1 MNVFKKLVK
10 QEKESSAF
18 SEIIGKD
25 RNIEFSDLN
34 KLKVGDL
41 VDIIKKYDQYVVK
54 MKKDTQPIL
63 EQHEEYQQK
72 VQILETN
79 LRSKVLEFDEIN
91 SQLLEVQKHLN
102 IELSKNIQLQ
112 QNYEFINKQN
122 EHLKQKLEQAQSNG
136 YQCNT
141 PIQAKNGE
149 EDQDPQPEQKTNIVL
164 RADSELLMFTN
175 EQELQ
180 HLRNLFDQLKDDV
193 NAFIEQLGQEGK
205 VVSDREQK
213 KRDAAKQEKIAE
225 KKEKKNKENEEGDD
239 QQQESE
245 ENEAEEGDEQEEVEE
260 DADEEEEYTLEE
272 LCGNTWDSLA
282 QFNEQMEILVQNM
295 KEYKEKSNFNS
306 SNNKDLINNYE
317 TQLLNKQKQIDQFYM
332 EKEKINEVKKQLE
345 KDFIEINQKLADE
358 KGRNA
363 QLEDKLASF
372 SKQFQELFT
381 ENETLK
387 GQLKQLNEEKSSL
400 SKEIG
405 NVQNIY
411 AQEEQKQKEEIDE
424 LQKELD
430 EINEE
435 NERLNEELTKARQD
449 LYLKTKELD
458 NKDRQEKL
466 KSAQIA
472 KDTQKLEQKLQEAE
486 KDLEQQI
493 ESNHQ
498 NLQRLKVLEEKR
510 IQEKSKM
517 KTLKDKVK
525 ELQEELNK
533 KKLENA
539 KDLEAKNK
547 MLDQLEEEIAGL
559 RSKSNVK
566 EELTKLTLEKDVK
579 IKNLEIQLQEQGF
592 NLQRWEDKINEYKQ
606 QLEDLK
612 EKNVQQEQTIKVLLE
627 RREQSIQKIQ
637 ELNAQIDLMRNHSNP
652 TTQARMNEIQNLVE
666 RASAINQSSNS
677 LSDASG
683 SNSNKFSNN
692 FRTQQQDK
700 TPKQIPND
708 FTISISSKGQ
718 LPPKAPQSL
727 TNSSQPSLSK
737 FSQNEMKY
745 LNEMKKEMEQVYK
758 DYISIAFGYEK
769 NSVKE
774 NNENFMKL
782 EKKINLSIKKA
793 QDLMDAI
800 EDMA

>member
-1 MNVFKKLVK
+1 
-10 QEKESSAF
+10 
-18 SEIIGKD
+18 
-25 RNIEFSDLN
+25 
-34 KLKVGDL
+34 
-41 VDIIKKYDQYVVK
+41 

-72 VQILETN
+72 VLILETN
-79 LRSKVLEFDEIN
+79 FRSKVQEFDEIN

-112 QNYEFINKQN
+112 QSYEFINKQN
-122 EHLKQKLEQAQSNG
+122 EHLKQKLEQASSNG
-136 YQCNT
+136 SQGNT
-141 PIQAKNGE
+141 PVQAQNGE
-149 EDQDPQPEQKTNIVL
+149 EDQEPQPEQKTNIVM

-213 KRDAAKQEKIAE
+213 KRDATKQEKIAE
-225 KKEKKNKENEEGDD
+225 KKVSKNKENEEGED
-239 QQQESE
+239 QQE
-245 ENEAEEGDEQEEVEE
+245 EGEEDEGNGEEAEESEQEK
-260 DADEEEEYTLEE
+260 ADDDDDDEEEYTLEE

-317 TQLLNKQKQIDQFYM
+317 SQLLNKQKQIDQFYL

-358 KGRNA
+358 KGRNVL
-363 QLEDKLASF
+363 LEDKLASF

-381 ENETLK
+381 ENESLK
-387 GQLKQLNEEKSSL
+387 GQLKQLNEEKLRL
-400 SKEIG
+400 SQEIG

-424 LQKELD
+424 LQRELD
-430 EINEE
+430 ETNEE
-435 NERLNEELTKARQD
+435 NERLTEELTKARQD

-466 KSAQIA
+466 KSAQTT
-472 KDTQKLEQKLQEAE
+472 KDMQKLEQKLQEAQQ
-486 KDLEQQI
+486 DLEQQI
-493 ESNHQ
+493 ELNHQ

-510 IQEKSKM
+510 IQEKNKM
-517 KTLKDKVK
+517 KTLKDKAK

-579 IKNLEIQLQEQGF
+579 IKNLEIQLQEQSF
-592 NLQRWEDKINEYKQ
+592 NLQRSEDKVNEYKQ

-683 SNSNKFSNN
+683 SNSTKFSSN

-700 TPKQIPND
+700 TLKQIPND
-708 FTISISSKGQ
+708 LSVSISSKSQ

-769 NSVKE
+769 NSAKE

>member
-1 MNVFKKLVK
+1 
-10 QEKESSAF
+10 
-18 SEIIGKD
+18 
-25 RNIEFSDLN
+25 
-34 KLKVGDL
+34 
-41 VDIIKKYDQYVVK
+41 

-72 VQILETN
+72 VQILEIN
-79 LRSKVLEFDEIN
+79 FRSKVQEFDDIN
-91 SQLLEVQKHLN
+91 SQLLDVQKHLN
-102 IELSKNIQLQ
+102 IELQKNIQLQ
-112 QNYEFINKQN
+112 QSYEFLNKQN
-122 EHLKQKLEQAQSNG
+122 EHLKQKLEQVSNNG
-136 YQCNT
+136 NQGNT
-141 PIQAKNGE
+141 PVQAQNGE
-149 EDQDPQPEQKTNIVL
+149 EDQEPQPEQKTNIVL

-213 KRDAAKQEKIAE
+213 KRDATKQEKITE
-225 KKEKKNKENEEGDD
+225 KKEVKNNEGEEGEE

-245 ENEAEEGDEQEEVEE
+245 ANEEDEGNEEEEAEEGEQEAE
-260 DADEEEEYTLEE
+260 DDEEYTLEE

-295 KEYKEKSNFNS
+295 KEYKEKSNLNS

-317 TQLLNKQKQIDQFYM
+317 NQLLNKQKQIDQFYM

-358 KGRNA
+358 KVRNA

-381 ENETLK
+381 ENESLK
-387 GQLKQLNEEKSSL
+387 GQLKHLSEEKSSL
-400 SKEIG
+400 SQEIG
-405 NVQNIY
+405 KIQNDNHEI
-411 AQEEQKQKEEIDE
+411 EKEQKEKMDE
-424 LQKELD
+424 LQQELD
-430 EINEE
+430 EANEE
-435 NERLNEELTKARQD
+435 IECLTEELRKTRED
-449 LYLKTKELD
+449 LYLKAKELD

-466 KSAQIA
+466 KSAQTT
-472 KDTQKLEQKLQEAE
+472 KDVQKLEQKLQEAQQ
-486 KDLEQQI
+486 DLEQQI

-539 KDLEAKNK
+539 KDLETKNK
-547 MLDQLEEEIAGL
+547 MLDQLEEEIEGL

-579 IKNLEIQLQEQGF
+579 IKNLEIQLQEQSF
-592 NLQRWEDKINEYKQ
+592 NLQQWEDKVNEYKQ

-683 SNSNKFSNN
+683 SNSTKFSNN

-708 FTISISSKGQ
+708 FSISISSKGQ

-758 DYISIAFGYEK
+758 EYISIAFGYEK
-769 NSVKE
+769 NSAKE